1 MLARLPALA
10 LVALGAVDA
19 LPVHEPE
26 PLAPLH
32 HHDDAA
38 RVHAKHGIVL
48 DGLRELEL
56 DLEAL
61 TALAHRVK
69 RAPSGPDGRPKLG
82 RGGTLER
89 TNVAASTDAVTLVPE
104 KDLRPDEE
112 FAYEWNEA
120 KRKQFIDTVN
130 AWNAG
135 SNAALVLYTPNPD
148 AASVSESD
156 TPVIKQKKSWLRRW
170 FGRMFPSST
179 ARSTRVAVG
188 LTLFAVGILF
198 PPAEVRRSRRAAR
211 CTHRPLTRPFVSARC
226 RAPP

>member
-104 KDLRPDEE
+104 E
-112 FAYEWNEA
+112 
-120 KRKQFIDTVN
+120 KR
-130 AWNAG
+130 
-135 SNAALVLYTPNPD
+135 
-148 AASVSESD
+148 ES
-156 TPVIKQKKSWLRRW
+156 TS
-170 FGRMFPSST
+170 
-179 ARSTRVAVG
+179 VAVPS
-188 LTLFAVGILF
+188 LPIQLPKSTVIVPEPIELVGKAN
-198 PPAEVRRSRRAAR
+198 PVNSS
-211 CTHRPLTRPFVSARC
+211 V
-226 RAPP
+226 